1 MAQDS
6 PQVDDNVRIN
16 IHAEFLK
23 LTPKFRLELSA
34 KYKWFIH
41 VTPFSNLSG
50 IRANGLLPMQDAHPP
65 VEVESYLGS
74 ADVPILCLHPLGSQ
88 ISPRGAEKS
97 LILPLGAPEPKRIKL
112 AVASRDL
119 PEKVGLDWS
128 YAWEF
133 QKDRLQSADRERL
146 HVIGCA
152 VAHEFGSIV
161 SYDSISSTLLRICTK
176 PDVSIDPACWH
187 PLNEVDENEIA
198 FFS

>member
-34 KYKWFIH
+34 NYKWFIH

-65 VEVESYLGS
+65 GEVESYVGS

-133 QKDRLQSADRERL
+133 QKARLQSADRERL

-161 SYDSISSTLLRICTK
+161 SYDSISSTLLRIPHSPSK
-176 PDVSIDPACWH
+176 SLIS
-187 PLNEVDENEIA
+187 L
-198 FFS
+198 S